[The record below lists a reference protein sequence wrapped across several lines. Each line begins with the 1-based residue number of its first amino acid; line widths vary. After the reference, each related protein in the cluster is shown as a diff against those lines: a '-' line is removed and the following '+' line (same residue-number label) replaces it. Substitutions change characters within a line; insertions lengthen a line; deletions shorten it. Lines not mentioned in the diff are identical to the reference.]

1 MQAYKCLR
9 DQMMRVLEQ
18 MTRPT
23 VKRVRTLGSV
33 WAVVQGAGS
42 PVGPR
47 SRISCEGGKPRSSD
61 ERRTIFPRAIGPRR
75 WGRFSTKVIR
85 GESHCPP
92 GGPGCLASARAGW
105 AGWSSLRSLRGCRP
119 WDRSVRARAARLWT
133 GSRMG
138 ARACM

>member
-1 MQAYKCLR
+1 
-9 DQMMRVLEQ
+9 

-23 VKRVRTLGSV
+23 GKRVRALGPV

-42 PVGPR
+42 PVGPS
-47 SRISCEGGKPRSSD
+47 SRISCEDGKPRSSD

-75 WGRFSTKVIR
+75 WSRFPTTAIR
-85 GESHCPP
+85 NDSRRPP
-92 GGPGCLASARAGW
+92 GGPGCLASARVGW
-105 AGWSSLRSLRGCRP
+105 AGWSSLRSLQGCRT